1 MRSVQKHVIDQATKR
16 IFRHIVFCVIVI
28 AAYPML
34 IQVASAQC
42 LENPGKNTAIKFN
55 NETSFDLTF
64 FIDEDEKGAVV
75 ASGSESIEFQVEP
88 GEHLLRARAS
98 LSGETLW
105 VWTVNEIPA
114 GHVCRWTVTDPQQWI
129 EERNIKY
136 RSPDLAGNK

>member
-1 MRSVQKHVIDQATKR
+1 MIYLEEKTLQLSYKDFYNNISVLKIMQIPQQAQVCSEDQ
-16 IFRHIVFCVIVI
+16 
-28 AAYPML
+28 L
-34 IQVASAQC
+34 
-42 LENPGKNTAIKFN
+42 KFN